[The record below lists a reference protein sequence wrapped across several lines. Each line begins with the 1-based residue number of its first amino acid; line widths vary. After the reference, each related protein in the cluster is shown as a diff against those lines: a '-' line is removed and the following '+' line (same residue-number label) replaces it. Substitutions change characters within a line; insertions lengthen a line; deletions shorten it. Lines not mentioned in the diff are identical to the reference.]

1 MRRWML
7 GLLALAG
14 LLGAAGVGAAALA
27 AHGSAGP
34 DLQIAAYFLLIH
46 ATAIAGIAGIAAQ
59 PRSGFLAAASILATG
74 ALLFCGDLALR
85 ALAGTRL
92 FAMAAPAG
100 GTLLILGWLTL
111 TVASAC
117 ALLSREAT

>member
-7 GLLALAG
+7 ALLALAG
-14 LLGAAGVGAAALA
+14 LFGAAGIGAAAWA
-27 AHGSAGP
+27 AHRSTDP

-46 ATAIAGIAGIAAQ
+46 AAAIAGVAAQ
-59 PRSGFLAAASILATG
+59 QRTGFLTAASILAAG
-74 ALLFCGDLALR
+74 ALLFCGDLMLR

-100 GTLLILGWLTL
+100 GTLMILGWLML
-111 TVASAC
+111 TVASVR
-117 ALLSREAT
+117 ALLARDAV

>member
-1 MRRWML
+1 ML

-14 LLGAAGVGAAALA
+14 LLGAAGIGAAALA
-27 AHGSAGP
+27 AHRSAGP

-46 ATAIAGIAGIAAQ
+46 ATAIAGIAGVVAP
-59 PRSGFLAAASILATG
+59 PRRGFLAAASILATG
-74 ALLFCGDLALR
+74 TLLFCGDLALR

-92 FAMAAPAG
+92 FPLAAPAG
-100 GTLLILGWLTL
+100 GSLLILGWLTL
-111 TVASAC
+111 TVASVC